1 MQTAV
6 GLIAPAAEYKLFGVR
21 LKNPLIRNF
30 GRSPAIS
37 ESPALDLALQSLRA
51 SYFN

>member
-1 MQTAV
+1 MQTAA

-37 ESPALDLALQSLRA
+37 EPSALDLALQSLRA
-51 SYFN
+51 SCLN